1 VQDYP
6 GLWWSACSWSSHSVP
21 NIISQH
27 ICVLVEG
34 LGEKPSSSASVFFSL
49 PSNFVIKILANSSPK
64 TGKLVK
70 FTQGKKKNSQIFR
83 QKRYKICWKI
93 SALYL

>member
-1 VQDYP
+1 
-6 GLWWSACSWSSHSVP
+6 
-21 NIISQH
+21 
-27 ICVLVEG
+27 VEG